1 MAEPRQPWQ
10 DIRFTARDGL
20 RLYGRFYP
28 APGSRRRPLVCLAG
42 LTRNSRDFHDLAV
55 ALSTTELDTRP
66 VYTLDYRGRGGS
78 DHDPDWRNYS
88 IPAEL
93 LDVQD
98 FMTIHGLH
106 NAAILGTSR
115 GGLIAMFLAAIQPSL
130 IGAVVLNDIGP
141 VIERV
146 GLTRIAGYVGR
157 VPLPASWTQ
166 AAEMVA
172 EMNRGQFPAVRDKHW
187 PEIARQIYNENNGKP
202 APGYDANLG
211 KAMSVLDGPL
221 PALWPQFL
229 AMGRVPVMVIR
240 GETSDV
246 LSPATVDEMRRRH
259 PNCVAVTVEGQGHA
273 PLLKDLASFRA
284 VRRFLAAADEGIR
297 VSELALA

>member
-1 MAEPRQPWQ
+1 MTDTRQAWQ

-20 RLYGRFYP
+20 RLYGRHYP

-55 ALSTTELDTRP
+55 ALSTTELDTRS
-66 VYTLDYRGRGGS
+66 VYTLDYRGRGSS
-78 DHDPDWRNYS
+78 DNDSDWRNYS
-88 IPAEL
+88 IPIEL

-98 FMTIHGLH
+98 FMTIHDLH

-115 GGLIAMFLAAIQPSL
+115 GGLITMFLAAVQPSL
-130 IGAVVLNDIGP
+130 VGAVILNDIGP
-141 VIERV
+141 VIDRV

-157 VPLPASWTQ
+157 VPLPATWVQ

-172 EMNRGQFPAVRDKHW
+172 ELNRGQFPAVRDKQW
-187 PEIARQIYNENNGKP
+187 PEIARQIYNEKDGKP

-211 KAMSVLDGPL
+211 KALSVLDGPL
-221 PALWPQFL
+221 PALWPQFE
-229 AMGRVPVMVIR
+229 AMKRVPVMVIR
-240 GETSDV
+240 GETSDL

-273 PLLKDLASFRA
+273 PLLKDIASFRA
-284 VRRFLAAADEGIR
+284 IRRFLAAADEGVR